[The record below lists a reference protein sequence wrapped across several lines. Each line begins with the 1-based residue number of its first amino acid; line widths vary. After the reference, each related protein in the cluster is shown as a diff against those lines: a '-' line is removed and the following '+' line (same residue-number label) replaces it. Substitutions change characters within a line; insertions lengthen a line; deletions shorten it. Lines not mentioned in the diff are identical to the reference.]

1 MKEALM
7 EQVAKILASVHDTAA
22 GAALAIKAEV
32 PELCRQIVAWEL
44 WRNVAYGIMW
54 LCATLAFA
62 LAGLK
67 AARWAAKSEEKD
79 WQGLLPG
86 ILVITA
92 VMAALFMVP
101 IGTAALF
108 GHVTAVIKCLT
119 APDLVVLDYVKSV
132 IAAMKQ

>member
-7 EQVAKILASVHDTAA
+7 EQITKILASVHDTAA
-22 GAALAIKAEV
+22 GAALAIKAGV

-44 WRNVAYGIMW
+44 WRNVTYGIVW
-54 LCATLAFA
+54 LCVTLAFA

-67 AARWAAKSEEKD
+67 AARWAIKSTERD
-79 WQGLLPG
+79 WNVLFPG
-86 ILVITA
+86 ILVIAA
-92 VMAALFMVP
+92 VMAALLMVP

-119 APDLVVLDYVKSV
+119 APDLVVLDCVKSV